1 MNDLRKLLINLGL
14 RFGRVNG
21 DIQLTMSKVGL
32 KAVQCD
38 KAEND
43 KRLCPDSDS
52 VNVQQKGYL
61 KQEST

>member
-1 MNDLRKLLINLGL
+1 
-14 RFGRVNG
+14 
-21 DIQLTMSKVGL
+21 MSKVGL

-43 KRLCPDSDS
+43 KRLGTVVADY
-52 VNVQQKGYL
+52 VKVQQNGYL